1 MTDEEMQMM
10 PWTRDLMTS
19 EEMRQWVASREEAG
33 LKIDI
38 ETCELGCWYVDECD
52 PYGLRERKD
61 GFARNLSVNK
71 CNFVRSAESN
81 GWVCWFDLPRDK
93 AEARGQHRRPSRQLR
108 ARP

>member
-38 ETCELGCWYVDECD
+38 ETCELRLLGC
-52 PYGLRERKD
+52 R
-61 GFARNLSVNK
+61 
-71 CNFVRSAESN
+71 
-81 GWVCWFDLPRDK
+81 
-93 AEARGQHRRPSRQLR
+93 
-108 ARP
+108 